1 MTMPTPYDPE
11 RSIGALAKD
20 ISKLLTRNFDTR
32 VREFGLTHAQW
43 QALAALA
50 RCEGIKQV
58 QLADLLQ
65 IQPISLARLIDRM
78 ETAGWVERRPDPNDR
93 RAVLL
98 YLTPRVQPILEQM
111 KTAALAA
118 REDALADFDARER
131 DQLVAMLHR
140 LRSNLWR
147 AESAA
152 DGTPA
157 RSGAGRSLR

>member
-1 MTMPTPYDPE
+1 MSTRFDPE
-11 RSIGALAKD
+11 RSVFVLVRD
-20 ISKLLTRNFDTR
+20 ISKLLTRNFDAR

-58 QLADLLQ
+58 QLAELLQ

-78 ETAGWVERRPDPNDR
+78 EAAAWVERRPDPKDR
-93 RAVLL
+93 RAVRL

-118 REDALADFDARER
+118 REDAFTDFGESERE
-131 DQLVAMLHR
+131 QIYETLQR
-140 LRSNLWR
+140 LRDNLAR
-147 AESAA
+147 AESG
-152 DGTPA
+152 DGA
-157 RSGAGRSLR
+157 SAGRAAGSSRR